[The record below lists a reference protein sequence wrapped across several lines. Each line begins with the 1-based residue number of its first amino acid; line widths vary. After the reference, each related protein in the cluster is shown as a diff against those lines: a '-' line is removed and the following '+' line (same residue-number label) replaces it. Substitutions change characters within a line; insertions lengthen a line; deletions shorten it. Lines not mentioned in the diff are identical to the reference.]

1 MSNSTPNLP
10 APPQGNIIRQTI
22 LRIRLIW
29 RLFRDPRVPWWA
41 KLIPAA
47 GVIYLLS
54 PLDFLVDWVPP
65 IGQLD
70 DAGILLASFWLFQ
83 ELCPQDV
90 VKEHWD
96 DLTTVTVKGTWK
108 EEKKEM
114 EPEAEKLSEK
124 AKSTTGKTG

>member
-1 MSNSTPNLP
+1 MSNSTPSLP
-10 APPQGNIIRQTI
+10 GPSQGNIIRQTI
-22 LRIRLIW
+22 LRLRLLW
-29 RLFRDPRVPWWA
+29 RLFRDPRVPWWV
-41 KLIPAA
+41 KIIPVA
-47 GVIYLLS
+47 GVIYLIS

-70 DAGILLASFWLFQ
+70 DAGILLTSFWLFQ

-108 EEKKEM
+108 EEKQETGP
-114 EPEAEKLSEK
+114 EPEKIT
-124 AKSTTGKTG
+124 AKVKPAAKKPE